1 MEVRASKA
9 KSEGR
14 SVRVVENMVVSGKLL
29 DEARK
34 GEGRRMLIDFDG
46 GEEAQ

>member
-1 MEVRASKA
+1 VRASKA

-14 SVRVVENMVVSGKLL
+14 SVRVLVENMVVPVKLL